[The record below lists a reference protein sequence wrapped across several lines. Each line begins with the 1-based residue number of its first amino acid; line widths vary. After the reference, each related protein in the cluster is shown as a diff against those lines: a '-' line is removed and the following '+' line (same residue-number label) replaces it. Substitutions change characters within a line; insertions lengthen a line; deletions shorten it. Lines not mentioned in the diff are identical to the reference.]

1 MAYKKIIGW
10 SLFAIGLL
18 IIFWSLY
25 SSFQIFVQGASAPE
39 IFKTIKAE
47 EINPAEGRGNLSL
60 EAIQQQIQQQ
70 LVNAFLP
77 LNFLPKILNLIS
89 WSLFV
94 GIAIFAGSRISGLGL
109 KLLRDEKS

>member
-1 MAYKKIIGW
+1 MLHKKIIGW

-25 SSFQIFVQGASAPE
+25 SSFQIFVQGESAPE
-39 IFKTIKAE
+39 VFKTIKAE
-47 EINPAEGRGNLSL
+47 ETKPSESQGNLSL

-70 LVNAFLP
+70 LVGALLP
-77 LNFLPKILNLIS
+77 LNFMPKILNLIS

-94 GIAIFAGSRISGLGL
+94 GIAIFGGSRISGLGL
-109 KLLRDEKS
+109 KLLKEDKL